1 MGERLVMK
9 ICLTGYKGFIGS
21 HLGMQL
27 AKEGHEVIGFRW
39 KNPNHFPDPSLYDWV
54 IHLGAITSTTERNVD
69 KILKTNLEYS
79 MKLLE
84 MCDTMGTNFQYA
96 SSASV
101 YGNTG
106 NFKEDGD
113 VYPLNAY
120 AWSKYLFDRFV
131 NSIMGEFKVLVQ
143 GFRYFNVYGNNE
155 ESKGDQASPVTK
167 FANQAKTGKIK
178 LFENSDQYLR
188 DFVCVDDV
196 CEVHSKMMNK
206 DVSGIFNVGTGAPIS
221 FQKVA
226 ELVAKKYNAEI
237 EIIPMPAKLQGQYQ
251 TYTSADLTELNKNI
265 EHKFKTVEE
274 FLNAN

>member
-1 MGERLVMK
+1 MK
-9 ICLTGYKGFIGS
+9 ILVTGHEGFIGQNFVNS
-21 HLGMQL
+21 VLN
-27 AKEGHEVIGFRW
+27 KHEIAGW
-39 KNPNHFPDPSLYDWV
+39 EWNSEKLPDVKDFDWV
-54 IHLGAITSTTERNVD
+54 VHLGAISSTEETDVD
-69 KILKTNLEYS
+69 RVILQNYEFSKWLYNECNHTGVNL
-79 MKLLE
+79 
-84 MCDTMGTNFQYA
+84 QYA

-155 ESKGDQASPVTK
+155 EKKGDQASPVTK
-167 FANQAKTGKIK
+167 FANQAKTGKLK
-178 LFENSDQYLR
+178 LFENSDKYLR
-188 DFVCVDDV
+188 DFVSVDDV
-196 CEVHSKMMNK
+196 CEVHGKMLNA

-237 EIIPMPAKLQGQYQ
+237 ETIPMPTKLQGQYQ

-265 EHKFKTVEE
+265 EHKFRTVEE

>member
-1 MGERLVMK
+1 MK

-39 KNPNHFPDPSLYDWV
+39 ENPNHFPDPSLYDWV

-143 GFRYFNVYGNNE
+143 GYRYFNAVSYTHLTLPTN
-155 ESKGDQASPVTK
+155 DQV
-167 FANQAKTGKIK
+167 
-178 LFENSDQYLR
+178 
-188 DFVCVDDV
+188 
-196 CEVHSKMMNK
+196 
-206 DVSGIFNVGTGAPIS
+206 
-221 FQKVA
+221 
-226 ELVAKKYNAEI
+226 
-237 EIIPMPAKLQGQYQ
+237 
-251 TYTSADLTELNKNI
+251 
-265 EHKFKTVEE
+265 
-274 FLNAN
+274 